1 MRRLHRGSI
10 VDRAARRVPIC
21 DVLDWLG
28 IPNPGTPPEGV
39 SIKCLC
45 PFQDT
50 HPQERSGE
58 KDMRI
63 YSDGKG
69 FCFTG
74 DTTFITREGVKTLKE
89 CVGTTQYVLTPDH
102 QFNGWGPRTESTRF
116 DGVWQ
121 EAPISSFGV
130 SRVLRVTLRR
140 NKLTKV
146 IRATPNH
153 RWVAAPRGR
162 AFSVVETSGLRSGM
176 SLASLSSQ
184 VRVDRSVPSPFGIA
198 HGFVFGDGS
207 LSDQGCRV
215 DLWGEKDA
223 ALLPYFAGCPTRSI
237 VSKGG
242 VSATQIRGLPKY
254 FKSRPSLDEGVSY
267 LFGWLAGYIAAD
279 GSVSLDGKVFLESS
293 VYENLD
299 FARTIAT
306 RLGIPTYSI
315 TSSDRLGFG
324 TVPTPMYRLHF
335 LVPRVPASL
344 LIIPEHRRRFEQSTM
359 TGNRLRWTVVS
370 VEDLG
375 EEEEVFCATVPRTA
389 LFTLEDNI
397 LVGNCHLCAQQ
408 WDSVRLASQIWSLT
422 LPEAARMVLARS
434 GLELSEDEELSA
446 LLAKPTPQ
454 QLRPGALAA
463 LAVWAD
469 ARAIDR
475 FGSGY
480 GRCLELADQIT
491 EPHHVDAWLSACKKF
506 LEAQSHA

>member
-69 FCFTG
+69 FC
-74 DTTFITREGVKTLKE
+74 
-89 CVGTTQYVLTPDH
+89 
-102 QFNGWGPRTESTRF
+102 
-116 DGVWQ
+116 
-121 EAPISSFGV
+121 
-130 SRVLRVTLRR
+130 
-140 NKLTKV
+140 
-146 IRATPNH
+146 
-153 RWVAAPRGR
+153 
-162 AFSVVETSGLRSGM
+162 
-176 SLASLSSQ
+176 
-184 VRVDRSVPSPFGIA
+184 
-198 HGFVFGDGS
+198 
-207 LSDQGCRV
+207 
-215 DLWGEKDA
+215 
-223 ALLPYFAGCPTRSI
+223 
-237 VSKGG
+237 
-242 VSATQIRGLPKY
+242 
-254 FKSRPSLDEGVSY
+254 
-267 LFGWLAGYIAAD
+267 
-279 GSVSLDGKVFLESS
+279 
-293 VYENLD
+293 
-299 FARTIAT
+299 
-306 RLGIPTYSI
+306 
-315 TSSDRLGFG
+315 
-324 TVPTPMYRLHF
+324 
-335 LVPRVPASL
+335 
-344 LIIPEHRRRFEQSTM
+344 
-359 TGNRLRWTVVS
+359 
-370 VEDLG
+370 
-375 EEEEVFCATVPRTA
+375 
-389 LFTLEDNI
+389 
-397 LVGNCHLCAQQ
+397 HLCAQQ

-434 GLELSEDEELSA
+434 GLELSEDEELSS

-469 ARAIDR
+469 ARSIDR

-480 GRCLELADQIT
+480 GRCLELADQII